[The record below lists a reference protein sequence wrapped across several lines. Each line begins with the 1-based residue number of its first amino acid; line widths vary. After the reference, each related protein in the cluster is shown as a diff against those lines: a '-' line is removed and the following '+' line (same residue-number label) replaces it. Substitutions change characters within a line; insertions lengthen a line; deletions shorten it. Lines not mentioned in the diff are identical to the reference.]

1 MTKIQA
7 EKRIEELCA
16 LLNRYSYEYYIK
28 NESSVDDYTYD
39 MLNNEL
45 KSLETQFPELVREDS
60 PARRVGGFAENTFAP
75 VTHEV
80 RMESLQDVFS
90 FEEAEDFDRRIKES
104 FPDATYVVEPKID
117 GLSVSLEYKN
127 GVLVRGSTRG
137 DGDTGEDITENLRTV
152 RSIPLRLSRPVPYI
166 EVRGEVYMSRETF
179 NAQVEQQLLRGEE
192 PFKNPRNAAAG
203 SLRQKNPEIT
213 AARQL
218 DIFVFNVQKYDGAE
232 FAAHKAS
239 LDFLRELGFV
249 TVPFYTP
256 CKDIGEAIKELER
269 IGSVRGSLPFDI
281 DGAVIKVDDFA
292 QRKALG
298 STAKFP
304 RWAVAYKYPPE
315 ERITVLRDIEITVGR
330 TGILTPTAVFDPL
343 VLAGTTVSRAT
354 LHNEDR
360 IREFNL
366 AIGDKIRVRKAGDVI
381 PEIVGAEYHV
391 PGAEKF
397 SYPSVCPSCGEKV
410 VRLEGEAAV
419 RCVNPDCPAQLER
432 NIIHFCSRDAMDIEG
447 LGEANV
453 RIFIEKGLIKDA
465 SDIYSLK
472 EEDIAGLDRMG
483 AKSAQNLV
491 AAINKSKE
499 NDVSRLIFALGIPGI
514 GEKAG
519 ALLAKRFGS
528 LEAIEKA
535 TAEEILG
542 VEGFGGVTAQA
553 VTEYFARETTK
564 KLIERLT
571 ASGVNTEYK
580 KQVSDGRFAG
590 LTFVLTGSLTEFTR
604 DEASEIIENFGGK
617 TSGSVSK
624 KTSIVLAGEAAG
636 SKLKKANELGIKVIT
651 EQEFKEMIK

>member
-1 MTKIQA
+1 MTKSEA
-7 EKRIEELCA
+7 EKRIDELCA
-16 LLNRYSYEYYIK
+16 LLNKYSYEYYIK

-45 KSLETQFPELVREDS
+45 KDLEAQYPELIREDS
-60 PARRVGGFAENTFAP
+60 PARRVGGFAENTFNK
-75 VTHEV
+75 VVHEV
-80 RMESLQDVFS
+80 RMGSLQDVFS
-90 FEEAEDFDRRIKES
+90 FEEAEDFDRRVKES
-104 FPDATYVVEPKID
+104 FPTATYVVEPKID
-117 GLSVSLEYKN
+117 GLSVSLEYEN

-137 DGDTGEDITENLRTV
+137 DGDVGEDITENLRTV
-152 RSIPLRLSRPVPYI
+152 RSIPLRLSRPIPHI
-166 EVRGEVYMSRETF
+166 EVRGEVYMSRESF
-179 NAQVEQQLLRGEE
+179 NRQVEAQLLRGEE

-203 SLRQKNPEIT
+203 SLRQKDPKIT
-213 AARQL
+213 AERQL
-218 DIFVFNVQKYDGAE
+218 DIFVFNVQKYDGGE
-232 FAAHKAS
+232 FSAHKAS
-239 LDFLRELGFV
+239 LDFLKELGFV

-256 CKDIGEAIKELER
+256 CKDINEAIKELER
-269 IGSVRGSLPFDI
+269 IGSIRSELAFDI
-281 DGAVIKVDDFA
+281 DGAVIKVDDFS

-343 VLAGTTVSRAT
+343 ILAGTTVSRAT

-360 IREFNL
+360 INEYEL

-381 PEIVGAEYHV
+381 PEIVGAEWHL

-397 SYPSVCPSCGEKV
+397 RYPDTCPSCGEKV

-453 RIFIEKGLIKDA
+453 RIFIEKGLIHDA
-465 SDIYSLK
+465 ADIYTLEADAIS
-472 EEDIAGLDRMG
+472 GLDRMG
-483 AKSAQNLV
+483 KKSAENLIS
-491 AAINKSKE
+491 AIEKSKQ

-519 ALLAKRFGS
+519 VLLAKHFGS
-528 LEAIEKA
+528 LEALTEAK
-535 TAEEILG
+535 AEEILTI
-542 VEGFGGVTAQA
+542 EGFGEISAQA
-553 VTEYFARETTK
+553 ITEFFAGDSAK
-564 KLIERLT
+564 NLIERLIN
-571 ASGVNTEYK
+571 AGLNTKYTKVIE
-580 KQVSDGRFAG
+580 DERFAG
-590 LTFVLTGSLTEFTR
+590 MTFVLTGTLSEFTR
-604 DEASEIIENFGGK
+604 DEASEIIESFGGK

-636 SKLKKANELGIKVIT
+636 SKLKKANDLGVKVIS
-651 EQEFKEMIK
+651 EAEFKEMIK